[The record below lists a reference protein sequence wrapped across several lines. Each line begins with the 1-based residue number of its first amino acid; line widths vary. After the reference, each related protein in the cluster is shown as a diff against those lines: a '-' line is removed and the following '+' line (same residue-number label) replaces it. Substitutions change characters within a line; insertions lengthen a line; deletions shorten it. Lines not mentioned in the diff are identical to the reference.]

1 MLLPELEYTRPAT
14 VEEAVTALA
23 AERNARVLAGGQ
35 TLLNALKLRIVHPDV
50 LVDVSRLEELR
61 QVAEEPDGTLR
72 LGAALTYDEL
82 AGNALVRERHPI
94 TAAMT
99 SRIVDRQVRARG
111 TLGGNVCLGD
121 PTSNFPPLL
130 VALDARLVV
139 QGPAGGREIA
149 AEEFYLAPYMT
160 ALEPGEL
167 LTEVL
172 LPPLADGEGVGYE
185 SLQVGIDSWALA
197 RACALVRVEPGN
209 DSSGSATI
217 AAARVALGCGP
228 VPVRQPAME
237 AALIGGPATRE
248 AIAAAAKLAG
258 EAFDPPADV
267 HATAQYRT
275 AMARVMARR
284 AVISAATTK
293 EA

>member
-1 MLLPELEYTRPAT
+1 MLLPELEYARPDT
-14 VEEAVTALA
+14 LQEAVEALA
-23 AERNARVLAGGQ
+23 GTRNARVLAGGQ
-35 TLLNALKLRIVHPDV
+35 TLLNALKLRIVHPDL
-50 LVDVSRLEELR
+50 LVDVSRLQELR
-61 QVAEEPDGTLR
+61 QVAEDDDGTLR

-82 AGNALVRERHPI
+82 AADALVRARHPV

-99 SRIVDRQVRARG
+99 ARIVDRQVRARG

-130 VALDARLVV
+130 VALGARLVLR
-139 QGPAGGREIA
+139 GPAGNREVA
-149 AEEFYLAPYMT
+149 AEQFYLAPYLT

-172 LPPLADGEGVGYE
+172 LPPLAPGEGVGYE
-185 SLQVGIDSWALA
+185 SLQVGTDSWALA
-197 RACALVRVEPGN
+197 RASALVRVEG
-209 DSSGSATI
+209 GQI

-228 VPVRQPAME
+228 VPLRQPAME
-237 AALIGGPATRE
+237 AALVGGPATRA
-248 AIAAAAKLAG
+248 AIAEAAKLAG
-258 EAFDPPADV
+258 EAFEPQADV
-267 HATAQYRT
+267 HATAEYRV

-284 AVISAATTK
+284 AVIAATK

>member
-1 MLLPELEYTRPAT
+1 MLLPELEYVRPETLAD
-14 VEEAVTALA
+14 AVAQLA
-23 AERNARVLAGGQ
+23 ANRNARVLAGGQ
-35 TLLNALKLRIVHPDV
+35 TLLNALKLRVVQPDV

-61 QVAEEPDGTLR
+61 AIERRADGALV

-82 AGNALVRERHPI
+82 AGDPLVRELHPV

-111 TLGGNVCLGD
+111 TLGGNVCLAD

-130 VALDARLVV
+130 VALNATLVV
-139 QGPAGGREIA
+139 RGGDGAREVA
-149 AEEFYLAPYMT
+149 AQDFFRAPYMT
-160 ALEPGEL
+160 AVQPGEL
-167 LTEVL
+167 LEAVIM
-172 LPPLADGEGVGYE
+172 PALADGEGVGYE

-197 RACALVRVEPGN
+197 RACALVKTDG
-209 DSSGSATI
+209 ATI
-217 AAARVALGCGP
+217 ASARVVLGCGP

-237 AALIGGPATRE
+237 AALVGGPAERG

-258 EAFDPPADV
+258 EGFVPPADV
-267 HATAQYRT
+267 HATAEYRT

-284 AVISAATTK
+284 AVISATGATTK

>member
-1 MLLPELEYTRPAT
+1 VLLPELEYTRPET
-14 VEEAVTALA
+14 VEEAVAALA

-82 AGNALVRERHPI
+82 AGNALVRERHPV

-139 QGPAGGREIA
+139 RGPAGTREIA
-149 AEEFYLAPYMT
+149 ADDFYLAPYMT

-172 LPPLADGEGVGYE
+172 LPPLAPGEGVGYE

-197 RACALVRVEPGN
+197 RACALVRVEPGSG
-209 DSSGSATI
+209 DGSATI

-237 AALIGGPATRE
+237 AALIGGPATRA

>member
-1 MLLPELEYTRPAT
+1 MLLPELEYIRPAT
-14 VEEAVTALA
+14 VAEAIDALA

-35 TLLNALKLRIVHPDV
+35 TLLNALKLRIVHPAA

-82 AGNALVRERHPI
+82 AGNALVRERHAV

-139 QGPAGGREIA
+139 QGPAGTREIA
-149 AEEFYLAPYMT
+149 AEQFYLAPYMT

-172 LPPLADGEGVGYE
+172 LPPLADGEAVGYE

-197 RACALVRVEPGN
+197 RASALVRVQSRDGN
-209 DSSGSATI
+209 GSGTI
-217 AAARVALGCGP
+217 TAARVALGCGP

-237 AALIGGPATRE
+237 AALIGGPATRD

>member
-1 MLLPELEYTRPAT
+1 MLLPELEYIRPAT
-14 VEEAVTALA
+14 VAEAIDALA

-35 TLLNALKLRIVHPDV
+35 TLLNALKLRIVHPAA

-82 AGNALVRERHPI
+82 AGNALVRERHAV

-139 QGPAGGREIA
+139 RGPAGTREIA

-172 LPPLADGEGVGYE
+172 LPPLAPGEGVGYE

-197 RACALVRVEPGN
+197 RASALVRVEGSN
-209 DSSGSATI
+209 GSATI

-228 VPVRQPAME
+228 VPLRQPAME
-237 AALIGGPATRE
+237 AALIGGPATRA

-258 EAFDPPADV
+258 EAFDPPVDV

>member
-1 MLLPELEYTRPAT
+1 MLLPELEYTRPET
-14 VEEAVTALA
+14 VEEAVAALA

-82 AGNALVRERHPI
+82 AGNALVRQRHPI

-130 VALDARLVV
+130 VALDARLVAR
-139 QGPAGGREIA
+139 GPAGTREIA

-197 RACALVRVEPGN
+197 RACALVRVEPG
-209 DSSGSATI
+209 SGEGSATI

-237 AALIGGPATRE
+237 AALIGGLATRA

-284 AVISAATTK
+284 AVISAVTTK